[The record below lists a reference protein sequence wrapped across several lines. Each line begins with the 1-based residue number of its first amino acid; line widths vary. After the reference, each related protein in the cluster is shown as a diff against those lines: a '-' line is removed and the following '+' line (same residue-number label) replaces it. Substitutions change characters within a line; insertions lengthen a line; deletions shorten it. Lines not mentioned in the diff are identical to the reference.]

1 MLIVAILSG
10 TATSQL
16 PEFAQQYRQ
25 RIGGAVDALKEVMA
39 DFETDAAAFGLSV
52 EEAIQRLKSDD
63 DGFTRQRGES
73 MEQTQVRLDR
83 LTTQQEDMQS
93 AGPFARLG
101 VFLRNMDRELA
112 QATAEDYEPALPVTT
127 EGLAAA
133 GIGGLAGLLLVR
145 FLMMIGRFGRRRS
158 SA

>member
-1 MLIVAILSG
+1 MLLVAILSG

-52 EEAIQRLKSDD
+52 DEAIHRLKSDG

-73 MEQTQVRLDR
+73 MAQTQVRLDR
-83 LTTQQEDMQS
+83 LAAQQVDMQS

-101 VFLRNMDRELA
+101 VFLKNMDKELA
-112 QATAEDYEPALPVTT
+112 QATAEDYEPALPVTI

-133 GIGGLAGLLLVR
+133 GLGGLAGLLLVR
-145 FLMMIGRFGRRRS
+145 FLLMVGRLGRRRS
-158 SA
+158 AA